1 MPQIESPLYSHLL
14 VTDNALDFVTQ
25 SQAKFYYC
33 SEFDTTHS
41 PSGFDVNNGNDQ
53 FLKLT

>member
-1 MPQIESPLYSHLL
+1 MPQIESSLYSHLL
-14 VTDNALDFVTQ
+14 VTDNALDSVTQ

-41 PSGFDVNNGNDQ
+41 PSGFDVNNRNYQ